1 GTCDRCPGLPDAGQ
15 RVQQLTQL
23 LADAPAQRPRADR
36 VHAELGEDP
45 GDVEPFSARGGPH
58 LAHPVL
64 AVHPHLVDEIGEV
77 QSRVRGEREDHD
89 RASAEIRGGAGPA
102 DPVGPGA
109 SADPGNP
116 TGPGDPTD
124 PGAAVGP
131 GVPAGPASVGP
142 DRPASPVGPASVAR
156 VRPSSPAPWQPA
168 HIPSEEGS
176 TGGAGIIP
184 RRATIESRRVS
195 STIDPPS
202 ASPPPITTGSE
213 PTL

>member
-1 GTCDRCPGLPDAGQ
+1 
-15 RVQQLTQL
+15 
-23 LADAPAQRPRADR
+23 
-36 VHAELGEDP
+36 
-45 GDVEPFSARGGPH
+45 FSARGGPH

-124 PGAAVGP
+124 PGAAVDPVGP
-131 GVPAGPASVGP
+131 GASADPGNPTGPGDPTDPGAAVDPVGPRVPAGPASVGP
-142 DRPASPVGPASVAR
+142 DRPAAPGGPASVAR

-213 PTL
+213 PTLET